1 MFAGL
6 GLLFIVLVLGS
17 LGTFVWSLV
26 DMLGRPEQQWKA
38 IGQERAIWL
47 LLILLAGL
55 PASIGY
61 LVAIRPK
68 LLRAALAASQ
78 AYPMLAPA
86 PAGWYPDPQGSGMLR
101 WFDGRQWTQAFAPPG
116 TVPMGGVP
124 MGGGMP
130 MGAPNTGPGY
140 YPPAR

>member
-1 MFAGL
+1 VFAGL
-6 GLLFIVLVLGS
+6 WLVFVVLVLAS

-26 DMLGRPEQQWKA
+26 DMFGRPESQWKA
-38 IGQERAIWL
+38 IGQERALWL

-68 LLRAALAASQ
+68 LVRVALASSHAHPQ
-78 AYPMLAPA
+78 LVPA
-86 PAGWYPDPQGSGMLR
+86 PPGWYPDPQGSGMLR
-101 WFDGRQWTQAFAPPG
+101 WFDGQQWTQAFAPAG
-116 TVPMGGVP
+116 GGAPMGVPVSGV
-124 MGGGMP
+124 
-130 MGAPNTGPGY
+130 APPSGPPGY